1 MINSVRR
8 RLNIIKSKLRNDEY
22 LRHSQW
28 RDVAHEVFKRYGRL
42 KADIKKGMSVERVD
56 DMSRV
61 EIDGRIIYWPLKADV
76 SRLVD
81 MYFEV
86 FNDNNNHCFDTKETP
101 IRYGDTVLDC
111 GACEGYFTMKAL
123 EKGAHM
129 VYAVEPG
136 AAMTSCLRKSIS
148 ESIYSGRAAVYQYLL
163 GEANKKL
170 KIHENEDDPTI
181 THIFDDQAIDK
192 ATTKLTGG
200 HVVTVEMITIDELCK
215 RYSIKKI
222 DYIKVDVEG
231 SEVDLINGALETI
244 KKHKPTMAIGA
255 YHMPENVN
263 RIIDIIQA
271 LDLGYS
277 TSVKGIVDFDGI
289 PRPIIIH
296 CESDARRLEHKGS
309 I

>member
-1 MINSVRR
+1 MIDSVRR

-28 RDVAHEVFKRYGRL
+28 KDVAHEVFKRYGRL
-42 KADIKKGMSVERVD
+42 KADIKKGMRVERVD

-61 EIDGRIIYWPLKADV
+61 EIDGRVVYWPLKADV

-86 FNDNNNHCFDTKETP
+86 FNDKNNHCFDTKATP

-136 AAMTSCLRKSIS
+136 SAMTSCLRKSFY
-148 ESIYSGRAAVYQYLL
+148 ESIYRGRVAVCQYLL
-163 GEANKKL
+163 GAANKKF
-170 KIHENEDDPTI
+170 KIYENEDDPTI
-181 THIFDDQAIDK
+181 THIFDDKEIDK
-192 ATTKLTGG
+192 ATAKLTSG
-200 HVVTVEMITIDELCK
+200 HVGTVEMLTIDELCQ

-222 DYIKVDVEG
+222 DYIKADVEG
-231 SEVDLINGALETI
+231 SEVGLINGALETI
-244 KKHKPTMAIGA
+244 EKHKPTMAIGA

-263 RIIDIIQA
+263 KIIDIIQS

-277 TSVKGIVDFDGI
+277 ISVKGIVDFDGI

-296 CESDARRLEHKGS
+296 CESDARRLEHKG
-309 I
+309 